1 MRVVGTKVVF
11 ALVSPSV
18 MPCVWV
24 VFTGFLRDLRHGCGG
39 LVGWQMV
46 LLCWSVSSGWDSG
59 GLGTCGVEADA
70 RVCVRDAMWLV
81 NVQLSCVCAV

>member
-1 MRVVGTKVVF
+1 MWVVGAKVVF

-18 MPCVWV
+18 MPCFGV

-46 LLCWSVSSGWDSG
+46 LLCWFASLGCWCG
-59 GLGTCGVEADA
+59 GLLLVSF
-70 RVCVRDAMWLV
+70 WLSWV
-81 NVQLSCVCAV
+81 KG